1 MFSVLRYKNNSLTV
15 LPTAVVTHSVAVRRI
30 PYFIKMTGY
39 EDSAT
44 PERTESKEGLQ
55 NLCTPVS

>member
-44 PERTESKEGLQ
+44 PERTESKEGL
-55 NLCTPVS
+55 